1 MTRTLSERR
10 DARQFV
16 ARKQRYRPV
25 CREVPDPAHETGSPT
40 GLMYPQVAGVPR
52 MRPAIEGELSVSLE
66 VAHPPMNGL
75 ERLLKHC
82 RKHAKMRQGE
92 FPAGFPHDI

>member
-1 MTRTLSERR
+1 MTRTLYDRR

-16 ARKQRYRPV
+16 VRKQRYRPV
-25 CREVPDPAHETGSPT
+25 CHEVADPAHETGSPT

-52 MRPAIEGELSVSLE
+52 MRPAIEAELSVSLE

-75 ERLLKHC
+75 EALLKPC
-82 RKHAKMRQGE
+82 PKHPEMRQGE